1 MNNSSNTNE
10 SLIQKVI
17 DNSDIVEVIG
27 EYINLEKK
35 GNDYKGLCPFHND
48 SNPSLSVSPQKKV
61 FKCFSCNA
69 AGNVISFV
77 QRIENIS
84 FMDALKKVANK
95 SGIKLNLKENP
106 HEQRRQKYY
115 KILNDATSAYEFYL
129 HNTNEG
135 KKALEYLE
143 KRHISLDVIK
153 KFRIGLSSHNENI
166 ICKVLLE
173 QNKYLPIDLKEV
185 GLIDDDTNGKE
196 VDLFHGRIMF
206 PITDLKGNIVGFSGR
221 VYDRESNSKYLN
233 TKENEIFKKKEI
245 LFNYSSCVNDI
256 KMLNHVFVF
265 EGFMDVIACYRA
277 GINNAIATMG
287 TSLTENQVE
296 IISSLT
302 NNITLCYDG
311 DNPGIEASKRAIKM
325 FMKKNISLSSIVL
338 PEGLDPDDYINKFGK
353 EAFLDLFNNHRVSS
367 IDYLYEIAKKKL
379 DRSNPN
385 SLIAFQKEVYNIIK
399 EINNPSLNSYLL
411 NKLSS
416 DLAIDKS
423 KLENDLS
430 SYSSS
435 KALIND
441 IRKSNKSKEQTYERR
456 NYEEAEKGIVY
467 LSFYNRD
474 VCMKVRKK
482 LAIDE
487 FINSIN
493 RNILFALY
501 EYYDLSKEMDKDEF
515 LKTLDPLELDT
526 LNTII
531 NTCQFYNVKC
541 LDDFITYMKNANNYK
556 TDLYL
561 RKKINNETDTEKYT
575 QFLDEFIKNKKSLIK
590 IKKNKE

>member
-185 GLIDDDTNGKE
+185 GLIDNDTNGKE

-206 PITDLKGNIVGFSGR
+206 PITDLKGNVVGFSGR

>member
-48 SNPSLSVSPQKKV
+48 SNPSLSVSPSKKV

-77 QRIENIS
+77 QRYENIS

-95 SGIKLNLKENP
+95 SGIKLNIKENP
-106 HEQRRQKYY
+106 QEQKKQKYY
-115 KILNDATSAYEFYL
+115 KIMNDAASAYEFYL

-143 KRHISLDVIK
+143 KRHISLDVIR
-153 KFRIGLSSHNENI
+153 KFRIGLSSHTENI

-185 GLIDDDTNGKE
+185 GLIDDDNNGKE
-196 VDLFHGRIMF
+196 IDLFHGRIMF

-256 KMLNHVFVF
+256 KMLDHVYVF

-287 TSLTENQVE
+287 TSLTENQVG
-296 IISSLT
+296 IITALT

-325 FMKKNISLSSIVL
+325 FMKKNVSLSSIVL
-338 PEGLDPDDYINKFGK
+338 PDGLDPDDYINKFGK
-353 EAFLDLFNNHRVSS
+353 NAFLDLFNNHRVSS

-379 DRSNPN
+379 DKSNPN
-385 SLIAFQKEVYNIIK
+385 SLIAFQKEIYNIIK
-399 EINNPSLNSYLL
+399 EVNNPSINGYLI

-416 DLAIDKS
+416 DLLIEKS
-423 KLENDLS
+423 KIENDLLN
-430 SYSSS
+430 YSNS
-435 KALIND
+435 KELITD
-441 IRKSNKSKEQTYERR
+441 IRKSNKTKQKPYEKR

-501 EYYDLSKEMDKDEF
+501 EYYDLSKEMNKDEF
-515 LKTLDPLELDT
+515 LKTLDHLELDT

-531 NTCQFYNVKC
+531 NTCQFYNVNC

-556 TDLYL
+556 TDIYL
-561 RKKINNETDTEKYT
+561 REKINKETDSEKYT

>member
-173 QNKYLPIDLKEV
+173 QDKYLPIDLKEV

>member
-1 MNNSSNTNE
+1 
-10 SLIQKVI
+10 
-17 DNSDIVEVIG
+17 
-27 EYINLEKK
+27 
-35 GNDYKGLCPFHND
+35 
-48 SNPSLSVSPQKKV
+48 
-61 FKCFSCNA
+61 
-69 AGNVISFV
+69 
-77 QRIENIS
+77 
-84 FMDALKKVANK
+84 
-95 SGIKLNLKENP
+95 
-106 HEQRRQKYY
+106 
-115 KILNDATSAYEFYL
+115 
-129 HNTNEG
+129 
-135 KKALEYLE
+135 
-143 KRHISLDVIK
+143 
-153 KFRIGLSSHNENI
+153 
-166 ICKVLLE
+166 
-173 QNKYLPIDLKEV
+173 
-185 GLIDDDTNGKE
+185 
-196 VDLFHGRIMF
+196 
-206 PITDLKGNIVGFSGR
+206 
-221 VYDRESNSKYLN
+221 
-233 TKENEIFKKKEI
+233 
-245 LFNYSSCVNDI
+245 
-256 KMLNHVFVF
+256 MLNHVFVF

>member
-115 KILNDATSAYEFYL
+115 KILNDAISAYEFYL

-206 PITDLKGNIVGFSGR
+206 PITDLKGNVVGFSGR

-353 EAFLDLFNNHRVSS
+353 EAFLYLFNNHRVSS

>member
-27 EYINLEKK
+27 EYINLKKK

-206 PITDLKGNIVGFSGR
+206 PITDLKGNVVGFSGR

>member
-173 QNKYLPIDLKEV
+173 QDKYLPIDLKEV

-561 RKKINNETDTEKYT
+561 RKKINNETDTKKYT